1 MYKLNNVVDGA
12 TCFKNPENPSC
23 IDFILTSRRRSS
35 QECHIIE
42 SGLLDFNRMTNT
54 FMKVYFKT
62 EAPSI
67 NNITYLIVLHTIIT
81 YYRDYKMFNTQ
92 HILQD
97 IFVNLQKGNVE
108 IDQLEKFAAICKT
121 VLDRHTSIK
130 KRYVRANRGP
140 LINII
145 LQKEVIDSAT
155 NF

>member
-23 IDFILTSRRRSS
+23 IDLILTSRRRSS

-67 NNITYLIVLHTIIT
+67 T

-108 IDQLEKFAAICKT
+108 IDQLAKFAAICKT

-130 KRYVRANRGP
+130 KRYIRANRGP